1 VLRAGQVI
9 DESRPTEETVNASSE
24 RVRRCMTEPGPERHV
39 RPQPFRNWSGLV
51 RFTPHACAR
60 PDSEAALSAV
70 VRAAAHEGRKLRVRG
85 SGHSFVPLVETDG
98 VLVSLE
104 RMAGIESHDTHSAR
118 IHAGTTLDRLG
129 RELWARGLGMLN
141 LGDINKQSLGGAV
154 GTGTH
159 GTGRALGSISSQVE
173 ALTLVLADGQV
184 RGCSAAEDPEL
195 FAAARV
201 SLGAL
206 GIITRLSVKL
216 RPAYK
221 LKLTKSTADLD
232 DCLAQCEALAQRH
245 RHFEFYWFPHTHTV
259 GLKCMDETDEP
270 ESQRALTYL
279 NELLLENGAL
289 ELISRVARL
298 RPAWAP
304 RLARLIAW
312 SMKGDAGTM
321 VSDCH
326 RAFSSPRFV
335 RFHEMEYELP
345 APRPRRAARAQRV
358 RGARSRCACTFRS
371 STATCAATISGSRPS
386 TSATAPQ
393 SPCTSTWAWTT
404 SPTSAAPRPSF
415 AATAAVP
422 TGARCTPLVRVSWRR
437 SIRAGTTSSACVR
450 ASIPGACS

>member
-1 VLRAGQVI
+1 
-9 DESRPTEETVNASSE
+9 
-24 RVRRCMTEPGPERHV
+24 MTSLVPSV
-39 RPQPFRNWSGLV
+39 MSAAQPFRNWSGLV

-60 PDSEAALSAV
+60 PDTEAALSAV
-70 VRAAAHEGRKLRVRG
+70 VRAAAHEGRKVRVRG

-104 RMAGIESHDTHSAR
+104 RMAGIDSHDTQSAR

-184 RGCSAAEDPEL
+184 RGCSAQEDPEL

-221 LKLTKSTADLD
+221 LKLTKSTADLE
-232 DCLAQCEALAQRH
+232 DCLAQCEMLAQRH
-245 RHFEFYWFPHTHTV
+245 RHFEFYWFPHTQMV
-259 GLKCMDETDEP
+259 GLKCMDETDER

-345 APRPRRAARAQRV
+345 AANGPDALRELSEFVSKKQVRVHFPVEYRYV
-358 RGARSRCACTFRS
+358 RGDDIWLSPFYQRDSAAISVHQYVGMDYEPYFRGAEAIFRS
-371 STATCAATISGSRPS
+371 HGGRPHWGKMHS
-386 TSATAPQ
+386 LSARELAPLYPRWDDFQRLRQ
-393 SPCTSTWAWTT
+393 SLD
-404 SPTSAAPRPSF
+404 PRGVF
-415 AATAAVP
+415 MN
-422 TGARCTPLVRVSWRR
+422 PLLTRLFV
-437 SIRAGTTSSACVR
+437 G
-450 ASIPGACS
+450 